1 MPRGFFL
8 FIFAAM
14 FRKMSVV
21 IALLCVAG
29 VYAQSPMRPLV
40 FFAKSP
46 LLQPGESWSVAVR

>member
-21 IALLCVAG
+21 IALLCAAG
-29 VYAQSPMRPLV
+29 VNAQSPMRPLV

-46 LLQPGESWSVAVR
+46 LLQPGESWVVVR

>member
-21 IALLCVAG
+21 IAFLCVAG

-46 LLQPGESWSVAVR
+46 LLQPGESWVVVR